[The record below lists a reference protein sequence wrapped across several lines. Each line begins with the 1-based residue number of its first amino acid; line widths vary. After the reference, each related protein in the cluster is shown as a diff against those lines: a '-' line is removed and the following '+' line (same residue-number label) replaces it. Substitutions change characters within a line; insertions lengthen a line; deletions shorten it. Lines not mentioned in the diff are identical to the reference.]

1 MLRKWLRERI
11 CMCVCVKYVSV
22 SRFSMSSVIV
32 HFSEEVRSVCVGR
45 GQAIYHVVES
55 ARLKEWWKGSEGE
68 REIGL
73 S

>member
-1 MLRKWLRERI
+1 
-11 CMCVCVKYVSV
+11 
-22 SRFSMSSVIV
+22 MS
-32 HFSEEVRSVCVGR
+32 VGR

-55 ARLKEWWKGSEGE
+55 ARLKEWWRGLEGE